1 MNSLLYD
8 SPHLLITYI
17 DNKDEAIEYFKK
29 HLEMEP
35 LQSLV
40 VGILFYKD
48 ADMIKLETSNH
59 VFDTINAGT
68 VPFIDKW
75 KALFHPYKDEDDPIA
90 TTDFEIPLPYESFSA
105 DEPIKVS
112 SKTFIVSYSQKISL
126 CDSDKIR
133 DKEYLRHLV
142 YSYRRNALE
151 KLIMDDSFWA
161 HYPISREGDA
171 YSITLSEQLRV
182 IMPVH
187 HSDLISIVEKDLRK

>member
-1 MNSLLYD
+1 MNSLLYG

-40 VGILFYKD
+40 IGILFYKD

-112 SKTFIVSYSQKISL
+112 YSQKISL
-126 CDSDKIR
+126 RDIDKIR

-161 HYPISREGDA
+161 HSPISRDGDA

-187 HSDLISIVEKDLRK
+187 HSDLISILEKDL

>member
-1 MNSLLYD
+1 MNLLKF
-8 SPHLLITYI
+8 HQ
-17 DNKDEAIEYFKK
+17 K
-29 HLEMEP
+29 HL
-35 LQSLV
+35 
-40 VGILFYKD
+40 
-48 ADMIKLETSNH
+48 
-59 VFDTINAGT
+59 
-68 VPFIDKW
+68 
-75 KALFHPYKDEDDPIA
+75 
-90 TTDFEIPLPYESFSA
+90 SFL
-105 DEPIKVS
+105 IHRK
-112 SKTFIVSYSQKISL
+112 L

>member
-1 MNSLLYD
+1 MNSLLYG

-40 VGILFYKD
+40 IGILFYKD

-75 KALFHPYKDEDDPIA
+75 KALFHPYRMK
-90 TTDFEIPLPYESFSA
+90 TTLLLLRILRYHFLMNHFQQMNLLKFHQKHLSFLIHRKYLYVIV
-105 DEPIKVS
+105 IKFV
-112 SKTFIVSYSQKISL
+112 
-126 CDSDKIR
+126 IR
-133 DKEYLRHLV
+133 
-142 YSYRRNALE
+142 
-151 KLIMDDSFWA
+151 
-161 HYPISREGDA
+161 
-171 YSITLSEQLRV
+171 SI
-182 IMPVH
+182 
-187 HSDLISIVEKDLRK
+187 

>member
-40 VGILFYKD
+40 IGILFYKD

-75 KALFHPYKDEDDPIA
+75 KALFHPYKDEDDPIT
-90 TTDFEIPLPYESFSA
+90 TTDFEIPLPYASFSA

-126 CDSDKIR
+126 CDIDKIR

-142 YSYRRNALE
+142 YFYRRNALK
-151 KLIMDDSFWA
+151 KLIMDDSFW
-161 HYPISREGDA
+161 HI
-171 YSITLSEQLRV
+171 LQ
-182 IMPVH
+182 
-187 HSDLISIVEKDLRK
+187 

>member
-40 VGILFYKD
+40 IGILFYKD

-90 TTDFEIPLPYESFSA
+90 TTDFEIPLPYASF
-105 DEPIKVS
+105 S

-126 CDSDKIR
+126 CDIDKIR

-142 YSYRRNALE
+142 YSYRRNALK

-161 HYPISREGDA
+161 HSPISREGDA

-187 HSDLISIVEKDLRK
+187 HSDLISILEKDL